1 MMRLRWFD
9 GRFEFM
15 ITFLQLIIVMSHVS
29 YYYVK
34 TSQNSKIT
42 INRHPAN
49 EHVAVISSSISHT
62 YIRRSWSSNM
72 PKLGERGEEK
82 LQKYLLHVS
91 HRRRPTTSEC
101 VCYQHEAQ
109 ERTAKPCRARFTG
122 IEESFFFDILF
133 DSIVFRSLSRSPTT
147 HSRRNSF
154 FFCGDMERKK
164 N

>member
-1 MMRLRWFD
+1 
-9 GRFEFM
+9 
-15 ITFLQLIIVMSHVS
+15 
-29 YYYVK
+29 
-34 TSQNSKIT
+34 
-42 INRHPAN
+42 
-49 EHVAVISSSISHT
+49 
-62 YIRRSWSSNM
+62 M

-82 LQKYLLHVS
+82 LQKNLLHVS

-164 N
+164 KLNYKMLTSHFHASQFDISLRSDSKVSREARQSWIRNFFSIFFLFVIRLISSERE